1 MCETREKL
9 LEVKDLHVQFGKGRK
24 RFEAIKGVSF
34 DIYKGETFGLVGES
48 GSGKT
53 TIGRA
58 IIRINPVSSG
68 EILFKGKRI
77 RQNRQGN
84 KQGNRQ
90 KDTDDLSGPHGLA
103 QRARKGGLHRFGR
116 AV

>member
-1 MCETREKL
+1 MPDMKEKL
-9 LEVKDLHVQFGKGRK
+9 LEVRNLHVVFGKGRK

-68 EILFKGKRI
+68 EILF
-77 RQNRQGN
+77 
-84 KQGNRQ
+84 
-90 KDTDDLSGPHGLA
+90 
-103 QRARKGGLHRFGR
+103 
-116 AV
+116 